1 MDLDRNRVPMS
12 ALPDYADPDYFDHG
26 AVNKQTDYH
35 RSLPKHSS
43 SHIGSAKTPNDYIFG
58 DIIGDGS
65 YSKVKRATDKRS
77 WKEYAIKVLDK
88 RYIVKENK
96 VKYVNIERDSMMRLN
111 GYPGIARLFHTF
123 QDDLKLYY
131 VLEYAPN
138 GELLHYIKKYR
149 FLNEASVQFYAAE
162 ILSSIEFMHSCGIIH
177 RDLKPENILFDHNMH
192 IKITDFGTAKILP
205 PKYANSPDSTMFSS
219 SFVGTAEYVAP
230 ELLSKQ
236 VVSKSSD
243 VWAFACVVFQ
253 MITGSPPFHGRDPG
267 VIFRKI
273 MSLDY
278 DLPKLMPIEM
288 VPLFTSIFRLQTT
301 ERPSIRELKQF
312 SFFHDIS
319 WNDLFFQTPPPLQ
332 SFRPNYHHIP
342 VNSLPPTYRS
352 NMTAAA
358 AAGAAAAHASAS
370 IVRHQPKFVSDQK
383 MGNLTNR
390 KSASPPA
397 HYGQATLRN
406 QPSMDMFYNRLF
418 PSNESVVLSSAVLLS
433 LTAPLPEGSKFPSG
447 ITKMFLK
454 KKSRVMLL
462 TNMGRCAFITK
473 GKNDRF
479 FIDAEVSLYN
489 PSVEVRFDDNK
500 SKRFL
505 LNLETEAWIVEDTSE
520 NISRLRDVISKFNR
534 SGRSSLDRS
543 SPED

>member
-1 MDLDRNRVPMS
+1 MDLDQNRVPMS

-26 AVNKQTDYH
+26 AINKQTSFH
-35 RSLPKHSS
+35 RSSPRHST
-43 SHIGSAKTPNDYIFG
+43 SHIGSAKSPNNYIFG

-65 YSKVKRATDKRS
+65 YSEVKRATDKRS
-77 WKEYAIKVLDK
+77 WKEFAIKVLDK

-96 VKYVNIERDSMMRLN
+96 IKYVNIERDSMMRLN
-111 GYPGIARLFHTF
+111 GFPGIARLFHTF

-138 GELLHYIKKYR
+138 GELLQYIKKYR

-192 IKITDFGTAKILP
+192 VKITDFGTAKILP
-205 PKYANSPDSTMFSS
+205 PKYANSPESTMFSS

-273 MSLDY
+273 MNLEY
-278 DLPKLMPIEM
+278 DLPKHMPIEM
-288 VPLFTSIFRLQTT
+288 VPLFTSIFRLQTF
-301 ERPSIRELKQF
+301 ERPSIQELKQF
-312 SFFHDIS
+312 SFFTDIS
-319 WNDLFFQTPPPLQ
+319 WKDLFFQSPPPLQ
-332 SFRPNYHHIP
+332 SFRPNYRHIP
-342 VNSLPPTYRS
+342 VNPLPPTYRS

-358 AAGAAAAHASAS
+358 AASAAAAHASAS
-370 IVRHQPKFVSDQK
+370 IVRHQPKSVSDQK
-383 MGNLTNR
+383 IKNR
-390 KSASPPA
+390 KSTSPPA

-406 QPSMDMFYNRLF
+406 NQPSMDLLYSKLF
-418 PSNESVVLSSAVLLS
+418 PSNESVLVSSSVLLS
-433 LTAPLPEGSKFPSG
+433 LTAPLPEGGKFPSG

-462 TNMGRCAFITK
+462 TNMGRCVFVTK
-473 GKNDRF
+473 GKNDRVL
-479 FIDAEVSLYN
+479 IDAEVSLYD

-505 LNLETEAWIVEDTSE
+505 LNLQTEAWIIEDTSE
-520 NISRLRDVISKFNR
+520 HVSRLREVISKFKKSDR
-534 SGRSSLDRS
+534 PSLDPS
-543 SPED
+543 SHED